1 MARPSRYVSRGYFTP
16 LAMVTVFAVATVASG
31 VVIAAGQYR
40 KAAARAEREL
50 LERVTLESGV
60 AAQADALL
68 IGPPSPLAAHSGLTF
83 AINGQTVTVEVSAPQ
98 GKYDLNGDSA
108 ESIGQGLSVYGFE
121 PGLRDRLTG
130 AVAAGQ
136 AAGGAARFESLR
148 DLAAALDLSQTQ
160 EDCVR
165 RWLTVG
171 RWPGP
176 MDDTGVGK
184 AGKDAATRRLSP
196 GDQVD
201 LRAVVEQ
208 RGGGRRVLWA
218 RLRYTGDAGEPWK
231 VHGWRF
237 LQPGGT
243 AAAATGAC
251 P

>member
-1 MARPSRYVSRGYFTP
+1 
-16 LAMVTVFAVATVASG
+16 MVTVFAVATVASS
-31 VVIAAGQYR
+31 VVIAAGLYR
-40 KAAARAEREL
+40 KAAARAESEL

-68 IGPPSPLAAHSGLTF
+68 IGPPSPLAAHPGLTF
-83 AINGQTVTVEVSAPQ
+83 AINGRTVTVEVSAPQ

-121 PGLRDRLTG
+121 PALRDRISGL
-130 AVAAGQ
+130 VAAGQ
-136 AAGGAARFESLR
+136 AAGGAARFESLL
-148 DLAAALDLSQTQ
+148 DLAAALELSQTQ

-176 MDDTGVGK
+176 MDDTGVGN
-184 AGKDAATRRLSP
+184 AGKHAATRRFSP
-196 GDQVD
+196 GDQAD
-201 LRAVVEQ
+201 IRAVVEQ

-218 RLRYTGDAGEPWK
+218 RLRHTGDAAEPWG
-231 VHGWRF
+231 VHDWRF
-237 LQPGGT
+237 LQPGGAT
-243 AAAATGAC
+243 AATSAC